1 VSRGARARNAPD
13 RAYAPIADYALIGDC
28 HSAALV
34 SSHGSVDWC
43 TFPRFDSG
51 SVFGRILDAE
61 RGGRC
66 SITTARP
73 ARSTRR
79 YLPETMILETIL
91 HSGAGEIVVTDAFAM
106 RGDEADS
113 HHQLLRVVE
122 CTKGPIDVRIDVQP
136 RFDYGDVRPWIRRL
150 RGGRFVAVGGNDAL
164 VFDGDAELRPVSSHD
179 LGSRL
184 RLRTGDRVRLSI
196 RHVAPELVEATDPVT
211 PAAIERRLADT
222 GRWWRRWARS
232 CSALGPYRD
241 GVLRSA
247 LVLKTLTYAP
257 TGAIAA
263 APTTSLPSVVGG
275 GRNWDYRYCWI
286 RDSSYTVRSLADLG
300 HVAEAHAFREFVE
313 RAAAGSAE
321 DLRVTYGVAGDR
333 RLPEIELEW
342 LSGYR
347 NSHPVRVGNAA
358 AEQLQLDVYGHVLEL
373 AYRWHLRGH
382 SPEDDHWRFL
392 VDVVDT
398 AAEMWDRPDHGIWE
412 IRGSPRQYVH
422 SKVMAWLALDRGIRL
437 ARERGGPAPKRRWV
451 AARAACRRAVE
462 TRGYDERRGVF
473 VGTFGSTSLDA
484 ASLLI
489 PRSGFIEWSDPRM
502 VRTADAVRTNLSRGD
517 LIVRYVD
524 DDGMAGSE
532 GAFLPCAFWLAEC
545 LAHQDRRDEAR
556 RVFEDAAAAANDLGL
571 FSEQVDPKTGTAL
584 GNFPQGLTHLSHI
597 SAAMAL
603 SGDAWGSRA
612 EATS

>member
-1 VSRGARARNAPD
+1 
-13 RAYAPIADYALIGDC
+13 
-28 HSAALV
+28 
-34 SSHGSVDWC
+34 
-43 TFPRFDSG
+43 
-51 SVFGRILDAE
+51 
-61 RGGRC
+61 
-66 SITTARP
+66 
-73 ARSTRR
+73 
-79 YLPETMILETIL
+79 
-91 HSGAGEIVVTDAFAM
+91 
-106 RGDEADS
+106 
-113 HHQLLRVVE
+113 
-122 CTKGPIDVRIDVQP
+122 
-136 RFDYGDVRPWIRRL
+136 
-150 RGGRFVAVGGNDAL
+150 
-164 VFDGDAELRPVSSHD
+164 
-179 LGSRL
+179 
-184 RLRTGDRVRLSI
+184 
-196 RHVAPELVEATDPVT
+196 
-211 PAAIERRLADT
+211 
-222 GRWWRRWARS
+222 
-232 CSALGPYRD
+232 
-241 GVLRSA
+241 
-247 LVLKTLTYAP
+247 
-257 TGAIAA
+257 
-263 APTTSLPSVVGG
+263 
-275 GRNWDYRYCWI
+275 
-286 RDSSYTVRSLADLG
+286 
-300 HVAEAHAFREFVE
+300 VAEAHAFREFVE

-603 SGDAWGSRA
+603 SGDAWNSRA